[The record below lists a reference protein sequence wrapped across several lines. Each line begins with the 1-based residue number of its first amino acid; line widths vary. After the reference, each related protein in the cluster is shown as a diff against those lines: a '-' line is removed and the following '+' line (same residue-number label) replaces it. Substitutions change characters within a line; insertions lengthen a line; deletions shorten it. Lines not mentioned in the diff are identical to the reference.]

1 MNPMVR
7 ANASRDSKQHST
19 SVVLLLRGAREHK
32 SHPEPATTRCHLN
45 QTQIAIRFRCHAND
59 AHSWLNRDDQFAN
72 DVAIGAE
79 QLAHRAQLAT
89 ANDADLAR
97 LRRQHHQ
104 SDWRQFRRAEDHQSR
119 ANDQLADLM
128 LQAKGDV
135 SA

>member
-19 SVVLLLRGAREHK
+19 SVALLLQDAQEHK
-32 SHPEPATTRCHLN
+32 SHPELAPTHCHLN

-59 AHSWLNRDDQFAN
+59 ARSWLNRDDQFAD

-79 QLAHRAQLAT
+79 QLAHRAQFAT
-89 ANDADLAR
+89 TNDADLAL

-104 SDWRQFRRAEDHQSR
+104 SDWRQSRQAIDRRSQ
-119 ANDQLADLM
+119 ANDRLADLM
-128 LQAKGDV
+128 LQAKGVV